1 MDEIDS
7 AKENL
12 QYQSDRVEELKTQLN
27 EAEVEKQTAVE
38 SLKEAADSVA
48 DEYQTS

>member
-1 MDEIDS
+1 MDDVDS

-27 EAEVEKQTAVE
+27 EAEEEKQTAIE
-38 SLKEAADSVA
+38 SLKEAAESVA
-48 DEYQTS
+48 NEYQS

>member
-38 SLKEAADSVA
+38 NLKEAAESVA
-48 DEYQTS
+48 NEYQS